1 MVLTVIGNLRGD
13 IDTTSG
19 LSAAGLPPLLLLGCL
34 LDLVTGG
41 PGVAVKQ
48 DVLLQGSV
56 LVHALELGH
65 RDDGLLALSS
75 AAGAP
80 ALDIFAGCHG
90 KLGMLSRCVDG
101 RIISGCDGVNHR
113 EGSQRPE
120 VGSRGVVV
128 KVGQAQQSVRAC
140 ESFSVKKE

>member
-65 RDDGLLALSS
+65 GDDGLLPLSG
-75 AAGAP
+75 AGGAGA
-80 ALDIFAGCHG
+80 LNI
-90 KLGMLSRCVDG
+90 VVG
-101 RIISGCDGVNHR
+101 RHLVELRNAVARMYYYIR
-113 EGSQRPE
+113 
-120 VGSRGVVV
+120 
-128 KVGQAQQSVRAC
+128 
-140 ESFSVKKE
+140 